1 MRIEDLTRKNHE
13 LEWTTISLC
22 RRTHSMADRIGSR
35 EDRRYLPYLRAR
47 GYGGVLRKQDRRRG
61 SGGGTV
67 DSNIELSDYQSDA

>member
-35 EDRRYLPYLRAR
+35 EDRRHLPYLRAR
-47 GYGGVLRKQDRRRG
+47 AYGGVLRKQNGRRG
-61 SGGGTV
+61 SGGGTIN
-67 DSNIELSDYQSDA
+67 SINELSDYQSDA